1 MKMFTAG
8 EQMPF
13 AQASQTLSPVGVM
26 IAPGTSLTQVR
37 CSFDDDPVLDNRGIV
52 SLGLDV

>member
-1 MKMFTAG
+1 MKMFTVG

-26 IAPGTSLTQVR
+26 IALGTSLTQVR
-37 CSFDDDPVLDNRGIV
+37 CSFDATQSSITGA
-52 SLGLDV
+52 